1 MTDTDDPRALFDLS
15 GKVALVTGAS
25 RGIGEAIARA
35 YAAAGAAVVLA
46 SRTQETLDRVADAIR
61 EEGGTALP
69 IACHTG
75 DDEQVAGLVERAVSE
90 LGGIDVLV
98 NNAGTNPH
106 FGPLLSAEESH
117 WQKTLDVN
125 LIGYFRLA
133 RACVPAMVG
142 RRGAR
147 GEGQAGKIVNVASII
162 GHTPHPGLGVYA
174 VSKAGVL
181 MLTRVLALELAPEGI
196 QVNALAPGIIKTRFS
211 EALWKEPERSRGF
224 LRQIPAGR
232 FGEPGDLLGLALYL
246 ASAASDY
253 TTGQVF
259 TVDGGQTVGAS

>member
-46 SRTQETLDRVADAIR
+46 SRTQEALDRVAAAIR

-69 IACHTG
+69 VACHTG
-75 DDEQVAGLVERAVSE
+75 DGEQVEALVERTVSE

-106 FGPLLSAEESH
+106 FGPLLSADESH

-125 LIGYFRLA
+125 LLGYFRLA
-133 RACVPAMVG
+133 KACVPAMA
-142 RRGAR
+142 AR
-147 GEGQAGKIVNVASII
+147 KRGKIVNVASII

-246 ASAASDY
+246 ASPASEY

-259 TVDGGQTVGAS
+259 TVDGGQTV

>member
-1 MTDTDDPRALFDLS
+1 MADPPRDARDLFDLS
-15 GKVALVTGAS
+15 GKVALITGAS

-35 YAAAGAAVVLA
+35 YAAAGASVVLA
-46 SRTQETLDRVADAIR
+46 SRKQEALDAVAEEIR
-61 EEGGTALP
+61 AESGSEITALP

-75 DDEQVAGLVERAVSE
+75 EQGQVDDLVERAVAE

-106 FGPLLSAEESH
+106 FGPLLTAEESH
-117 WQKTLDVN
+117 WEKTLDVN
-125 LIGYFRLA
+125 LLGYFRLA
-133 RACVPAMVG
+133 RACVPAM
-142 RRGAR
+142 RERG
-147 GEGQAGKIVNVASII
+147 GGKIVNVASII

-174 VSKAGVL
+174 VTKAGVI
-181 MLTRVLALELAPEGI
+181 MLTRVLAQELGADGI

-224 LRQIPAGR
+224 LKQIPAGR

-253 TTGQVF
+253 TTGAVF
-259 TVDGGQTVGAS
+259 TVDGGQTG